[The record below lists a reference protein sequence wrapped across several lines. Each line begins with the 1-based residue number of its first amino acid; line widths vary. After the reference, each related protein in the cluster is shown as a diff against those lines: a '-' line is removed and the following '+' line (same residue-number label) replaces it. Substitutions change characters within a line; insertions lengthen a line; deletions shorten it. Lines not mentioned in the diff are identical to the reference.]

1 MMLGA
6 AQALSSPAVWT
17 KDKRAL
23 VTHEILSLV
32 TTAYCAHLHT
42 VCFPLR
48 AQGTAAN
55 VFHRNAEGVR
65 ERTQLCFRLL
75 VSLNGW
81 VHLGSPEKQN
91 QQMMGMVINNKSE
104 SKNFAHGYGVRILRL
119 SVFKVEEMQET
130 ERNISSMTPKIW
142 EQKEVMVYIV
152 AWVQLKDWLKGRDS
166 ELSYFHSLEGAHLL

>member
-1 MMLGA
+1 
-6 AQALSSPAVWT
+6 
-17 KDKRAL
+17 
-23 VTHEILSLV
+23 
-32 TTAYCAHLHT
+32 
-42 VCFPLR
+42 
-48 AQGTAAN
+48 
-55 VFHRNAEGVR
+55 
-65 ERTQLCFRLL
+65 
-75 VSLNGW
+75 
-81 VHLGSPEKQN
+81 
-91 QQMMGMVINNKSE
+91 MMGMVINNKSE